1 MICIIIEN
9 SKKLALRILNT
20 IWKGRV
26 FLLWGCWGG
35 VVGVGD
41 CVKKGEKWLIFLFGV
56 IFLRNNWILVVY
68 LHLIY
73 KNENLN

>member
-1 MICIIIEN
+1 MHNNREFQKIGVKNPKHDLERSC
-9 SKKLALRILNT
+9 
-20 IWKGRV
+20 
-26 FLLWGCWGG
+26 FLLWSC
-35 VVGVGD
+35 GVGD
-41 CVKKGEKWLIFLFGV
+41 CVKRGEKWLIFLFGV

>member
-1 MICIIIEN
+1 MHNNREFQKIGVKNPKHDLERSC
-9 SKKLALRILNT
+9 
-20 IWKGRV
+20 
-26 FLLWGCWGG
+26 FLVVELSGG
-35 VVGVGD
+35 GFGVGD
-41 CVKKGEKWLIFLFGV
+41 CVKRGGKWLIFLFGV